1 MTVTVRPIRRWT
13 KAETTPLSL
22 PGPAT
27 HNCPM
32 EALLK
37 VRKIGDGVGLILPE
51 ELLAHLGVQI
61 GDSLEVETT
70 THGILLRALRK
81 P

>member
-1 MTVTVRPIRRWT
+1 
-13 KAETTPLSL
+13 
-22 PGPAT
+22 
-27 HNCPM
+27 M

-51 ELLAHLGVQI
+51 EVLAHLGVQI